1 VRGILIAL
9 AAIPIS
15 AVLWGL
21 FTGRWSAESRASRK
35 LQGDAARVRSVM
47 RIPVPW
53 VFVLVY
59 LAGVAAQF
67 LLPIPIHSPDIT
79 RVVRVAGFV
88 LVVAGVIVAFSAV
101 GIFKRTSTTIVPF
114 ELPSTLVTW
123 GPYRFTRNP
132 MYVSLTLIYVG
143 VAGMRVEIW
152 PLIVLPL
159 LLAYVNFMV
168 IPMEERHL
176 HGVFGNAYQEYGKRV
191 RRWF

>member
-1 VRGILIAL
+1 
-9 AAIPIS
+9 
-15 AVLWGL
+15 
-21 FTGRWSAESRASRK
+21 
-35 LQGDAARVRSVM
+35 
-47 RIPVPW
+47 
-53 VFVLVY
+53 
-59 LAGVAAQF
+59 
-67 LLPIPIHSPDIT
+67 
-79 RVVRVAGFV
+79 VRVAGFV